1 MRTVLKIGVGVLAG
15 VTAFGLGFG
24 TCYFLGMGKTTTTE
38 STEGKNVNVSP
49 VEDKSTE
56 VAKEVPAS
64 IANDL
69 VENIK
74 EVYSTYYSSDY
85 INNLKS
91 IDPDKVL
98 YLAIISNQRM
108 YDEPVSFEDV
118 KKYITKYFGDNYNY
132 TDHDIICKVDNKVLY
147 KADTSINQYTF
158 SGMHGHDSGNGYVF
172 SRNNYVKVLSSQY
185 DGNNIVIN
193 TKILYGLRCGGG
205 TCAPVNSYYKDPNDT
220 QLLLGNYSLDQN
232 YVVTESDYES
242 VKDKLDTTVFT
253 FSRNSDGSYYLSDV
267 KVKQD

>member
-56 VAKEVPAS
+56 IVKEVPTS
-64 IANDL
+64 IVNNL

-74 EVYSTYYSSDY
+74 DVYAAEYSTDY
-85 INNLKS
+85 LNGLRTVPTEKVILK
-91 IDPDKVL
+91 
-98 YLAIISNQRM
+98 AIIDKTKYGSNT
-108 YDEPVSFEDV
+108 VTSEDV
-118 KKYITKYFGDNYNY
+118 KNYITKYFGENYNY
-132 TDHDIICKVDNKVLY
+132 TDHSIQCPLDGQLTYIFDNTTKTY
-147 KADTSINQYTF
+147 SYNTNHGGHGGTGYTI
-158 SGMHGHDSGNGYVF
+158 
-172 SRNNYVKVLSSQY
+172 SRDNYVKVLSSKY
-185 DGNNIVIN
+185 DGENIVLE
-193 TKILYGLRCGGG
+193 TKILYGTSCSDVCGPN
-205 TCAPVNSYYKDPNDT
+205 TMYYANPNDT
-220 QLLLGNYSLDQN
+220 QPLLGNSSLSEA